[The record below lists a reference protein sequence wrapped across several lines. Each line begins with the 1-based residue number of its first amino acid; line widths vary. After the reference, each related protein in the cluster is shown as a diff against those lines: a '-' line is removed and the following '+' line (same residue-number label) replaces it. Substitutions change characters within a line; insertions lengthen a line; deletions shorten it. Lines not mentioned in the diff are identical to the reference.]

1 MAYKRVK
8 KDKKPFIFTVVGL
21 SLLILIS
28 SQSETLSQT
37 GSNLAN
43 TILRPIEKVT
53 YSISSAMIEQ
63 LERTIGSK
71 ETREQVLKLEADNRS
86 LVMENARLL
95 ATINREE
102 FLKDEAI
109 ATKGTENKYIKAKLI
124 NTDVNSMTTH
134 FTIDKGAVDG
144 IEKNDIILQA
154 IGDSKFY
161 TGLVGKVTEVY
172 KTTAR
177 VETINS
183 NENDVSFVNANSGD
197 YGVIDIFNKN
207 TIQGFMIDLESKINE
222 KDILLTSG
230 LGGIYPYGI
239 YIGRV
244 ATVTMSEDSLRK
256 NITIKSPVDFTH
268 LYRVLVLKHDAT
280 YSIDKKPVTKEK
292 KQRRGKFMNKFKSF
306 LILLI
311 SFILQTSIFA
321 KIDILG
327 ANINIL
333 IPATI
338 ALSQILPNKT
348 GRIGGLVV
356 GLFED
361 FLFSSLVGVRALS
374 YYLIGV
380 VSSGEFIKVSKDKQT
395 GLIVCLIASVFNFLL
410 VNGIYY
416 ILERV

>member
-28 SQSETLSQT
+28 SQTEALSKT
-37 GSNLAN
+37 GSNLASSV
-43 TILRPIEKVT
+43 LKPIEKVT
-53 YSISSAMIEQ
+53 YSISSAIIEQ
-63 LERTIGSK
+63 TERTIGSK

-86 LVMENARLL
+86 LVLENARLL
-95 ATINREE
+95 ATINRED
-102 FLKDEAI
+102 FLKQEAA
-109 ATKGTENKYIKAKLI
+109 ATNGSDNKYIKAKLI

-134 FTIDKGAVDG
+134 FSIDKGEVDG

-154 IGDSKFY
+154 VGDSKFY

-207 TIQGFMIDLESKINE
+207 TIQGYMIDLESKINE

-244 ATVTMSEDSLRK
+244 STVTMSEDSLRK
-256 NITIKSPVDFTH
+256 NITIKSPVDFSH
-268 LYRVLVLKHDAT
+268 LYRVLVLKHDST
-280 YSIDKKPVTKEK
+280 YSPDQKPVTKEK
-292 KQRRGKFMNKFKSF
+292 RQR
-306 LILLI
+306 
-311 SFILQTSIFA
+311 
-321 KIDILG
+321 
-327 ANINIL
+327 
-333 IPATI
+333 
-338 ALSQILPNKT
+338 
-348 GRIGGLVV
+348 
-356 GLFED
+356 E
-361 FLFSSLVGVRALS
+361 
-374 YYLIGV
+374 
-380 VSSGEFIKVSKDKQT
+380 GEIH
-395 GLIVCLIASVFNFLL
+395 
-410 VNGIYY
+410 
-416 ILERV
+416 E

>member
-28 SQSETLSQT
+28 SQSETISQT

-63 LERTIGSK
+63 VERTIGSK

-102 FLKDEAI
+102 FLKDEAA

-154 IGDSKFY
+154 VGDSKFY

-197 YGVIDIFNKN
+197 YGVIDVFNKN
-207 TIQGFMIDLESKINE
+207 TIQGYMIDLESKINE

-244 ATVTMSEDSLRK
+244 STVTMSEDSLRK
-256 NITIKSPVDFTH
+256 NITIKSPVDFSH
-268 LYRVLVLKHDAT
+268 LYRVLVLKHDST
-280 YSIDKKPVTKEK
+280 YSPDQKPVTKEK
-292 KQRRGKFMNKFKSF
+292 RQR
-306 LILLI
+306 
-311 SFILQTSIFA
+311 
-321 KIDILG
+321 
-327 ANINIL
+327 
-333 IPATI
+333 
-338 ALSQILPNKT
+338 
-348 GRIGGLVV
+348 
-356 GLFED
+356 E
-361 FLFSSLVGVRALS
+361 
-374 YYLIGV
+374 
-380 VSSGEFIKVSKDKQT
+380 GEIH
-395 GLIVCLIASVFNFLL
+395 
-410 VNGIYY
+410 
-416 ILERV
+416 E

>member
-8 KDKKPFIFTVVGL
+8 KDKKPFILTVIGL
-21 SLLILIS
+21 SLLILVS
-28 SQSETLSQT
+28 SQTEALSKT

-43 TILRPIEKVT
+43 TILKPVEKVT

-63 LERTIGSK
+63 IERTIGSK
-71 ETREQVLKLEADNRS
+71 ETREQVLKLEEDNRS

-102 FLKDEAI
+102 FLKEEAK
-109 ATKGTENKYIKAKLI
+109 ATKGTDNKYIKAKLV

-134 FTIDKGAVDG
+134 FNIDKGKVDG

-154 IGDSKFY
+154 VGDSKFY

-172 KTTAR
+172 QNTAR

-183 NENDVSFVNANSGD
+183 SENDVSFVNANSGD

-207 TIQGFMIDLESKINE
+207 TLQGYMIDLESKVNE

-256 NITIKSPVDFTH
+256 NITIKSPVDFSH
-268 LYRVLVLKHDAT
+268 LYRVLVLKHDST
-280 YSIDKKPVTKEK
+280 YSIDEKPVTKEK
-292 KQRRGKFMNKFKSF
+292 KQK
-306 LILLI
+306 
-311 SFILQTSIFA
+311 
-321 KIDILG
+321 
-327 ANINIL
+327 
-333 IPATI
+333 
-338 ALSQILPNKT
+338 
-348 GRIGGLVV
+348 
-356 GLFED
+356 E
-361 FLFSSLVGVRALS
+361 
-374 YYLIGV
+374 
-380 VSSGEFIKVSKDKQT
+380 GE
-395 GLIVCLIASVFNFLL
+395 
-410 VNGIYY
+410 IY
-416 ILERV
+416 E